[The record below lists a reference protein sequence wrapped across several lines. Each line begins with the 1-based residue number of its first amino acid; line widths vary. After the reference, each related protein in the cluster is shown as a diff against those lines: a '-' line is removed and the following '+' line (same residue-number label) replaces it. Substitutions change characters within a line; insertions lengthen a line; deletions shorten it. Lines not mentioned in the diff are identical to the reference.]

1 VWCTILR
8 PGRTRGVPGVAVVEV
23 VGEIRE
29 LEDVRVAKEGLV
41 VAEKGGMR
49 HRREWRSAR

>member
-8 PGRTRGVPGVAVVEV
+8 PGRTRGVPGVAEVEV

-41 VAEKGGMR
+41 ATEKSGMR